1 MDFFAHQDQARKNT
15 GRLVFYFGLTVL
27 IIMAL
32 VYVVVIALL
41 ASIRVGNSEPIDVFN
56 PLILIGVFLSVGLV
70 IASGSIYQTW
80 LLSGDGSSVAIQ
92 LGGV

>member
-32 VYVVVIALL
+32 VYFVVIALL
-41 ASIRVGNSEPIDVFN
+41 ATVRTGNSEPIDVFN

-70 IASGSIYQTW
+70 IASGSIY
-80 LLSGDGSSVAIQ
+80 
-92 LGGV
+92 